1 MTPAS
6 NRLDKEDQGVFLSAH
21 ELHVVR
27 LLGQGAYA
35 SVYLASRHDGS
46 TVAVKVLHD
55 VHRQTGCTAQKLFVR
70 EALLMNKITHM
81 SILKAHGLY
90 RISGSHPGLQGP
102 RREPGTVACTAD
114 EGSLEAVVQSC
125 PGGYACSSATPLTT
139 ARTIWWEGSK
149 GEPRGYS
156 PPLMHARRRG
166 RCVAHLVH
174 LVLYT
179 CKQLEQLPYS
189 TCQSVVCGSVSHQP
203 NLSAAMEPGTPDGCQ
218 TCQLMTALLACRPAS
233 GTYVVDRHR
242 RRLAAPAQ
250 SHPPGGTPRHQADLG
265 LHVVLGQ
272 QRRSLRVSSRSLL
285 QAGLPALPPNQP
297 QQSRFALKPCR
308 QPASTQVSRPA
319 SPGLPDA
326 CAVSDAAC
334 QLSPLPSRQHSFI
347 LDAPTLQHILMS
359 KGDHPFA
366 ASHSTSTA
374 ANLLTTFEVPST
386 SSVSGTSGTNPG
398 HWSQAS
404 SVLHS
409 SLPDCSAVAE
419 ASVDKPPPASDSCS
433 TLDSTV
439 LQQLGRWGDDSA
451 WQAML
456 AYIDTQPLSRKDWQ
470 WVYSLTGQT
479 GSAVYMAPE
488 VHRGE
493 PYNTSADVHSFGILA
508 YELLARS
515 MLVFSHIGTATL
527 PGVTTADCWHL
538 DPNTRPSMAALLPR
552 LQQALQARLAAGE
565 ERGQMGQGG
574 KGSGLGW
581 ERREG

>member
-6 NRLDKEDQGVFLSAH
+6 YRPDKEDQGVFLSAH
-21 ELHVVR
+21 ELHVIR

-90 RISGSHPGLQGP
+90 RIAGSHPGLQGP
-102 RREPGTVACTAD
+102 SGSQHKLCFLMEHANVGHDGMALRVLVKDG
-114 EGSLEAVVQSC
+114 GSLVRLLAQQMKA
-125 PGGYACSSATPLTT
+125 PWKPL
-139 ARTIWWEGSK
+139 
-149 GEPRGYS
+149 YS
-156 PPLMHARRRG
+156 PAQVLTWLTDIAEGLQHLHSRNPL
-166 RCVAHLVH
+166 LVH
-174 LVLYT
+174 RDIKLVGLGLSRQGT
-179 CKQLEQLPYS
+179 AKVAENILLHDCHEQERMVARI
-189 TCQSVVCGSVSHQP
+189 T
-203 NLSAAMEPGTPDGCQ
+203 
-218 TCQLMTALLACRPAS
+218 
-233 GTYVVDRHR
+233 
-242 RRLAAPAQ
+242 
-250 SHPPGGTPRHQADLG
+250 DLG

-285 QAGLPALPPNQP
+285 QAGLPALPPQQP
-297 QQSRFALKPCR
+297 QQSRFALRPCS

-347 LDAPTLQHILMS
+347 VDAPTLQHILMS

-366 ASHSTSTA
+366 ASHSTSTV
-374 ANLLTTFEVPST
+374 ANLLTTFELPST

-404 SVLHS
+404 SLLHS

-419 ASVDKPPPASDSCS
+419 SSADKPPPASDANS

-439 LQQLGRWGDDSA
+439 LQQLGRWVDDSA

-456 AYIDTQPLSRKDWQ
+456 AYIDTQPLSQKDWQ

-479 GSAVYMAPE
+479 GSAIYMAPE

-527 PGVTTADCWHL
+527 PGVTTAAEAEAGSAAETEAGEGKADPKGFAECIADGYRPARPDCIPDDAVWSLIEGEHHADRVAIIGTWHPPGVAVPHIL
-538 DPNTRPSMAALLPR
+538 LLPAAAALWPHITHV
-552 LQQALQARLAAGE
+552 
-565 ERGQMGQGG
+565 
-574 KGSGLGW
+574 
-581 ERREG
+581 

>member
-6 NRLDKEDQGVFLSAH
+6 YRPDKEDQGVFLSAH
-21 ELHVVR
+21 ELHVIR

-90 RISGSHPGLQGP
+90 RIAGSHPGLQGP
-102 RREPGTVACTAD
+102 SGSQHKLCFLMEHANG
-114 EGSLEAVVQSC
+114 GSLVRLLAQQMKA
-125 PGGYACSSATPLTT
+125 PWKPL
-139 ARTIWWEGSK
+139 
-149 GEPRGYS
+149 YS
-156 PPLMHARRRG
+156 PAQVLTWLTDIAEGLQHLHSRNPP
-166 RCVAHLVH
+166 LVH
-174 LVLYT
+174 RDI
-179 CKQLEQLPYS
+179 KLE
-189 TCQSVVCGSVSHQP
+189 
-203 NLSAAMEPGTPDGCQ
+203 NI
-218 TCQLMTALLACRPAS
+218 LLHDCHEQERMVARI
-233 GTYVVDRHR
+233 T
-242 RRLAAPAQ
+242 
-250 SHPPGGTPRHQADLG
+250 DLG

-285 QAGLPALPPNQP
+285 QAGLPALPPQQP
-297 QQSRFALKPCR
+297 QQSRFALKPCS

-347 LDAPTLQHILMS
+347 VDAPTLQHILMS

-366 ASHSTSTA
+366 PSHSTSTV
-374 ANLLTTFEVPST
+374 ANLLTTFELPST

-409 SLPDCSAVAE
+409 SLPDCSAVVE

-479 GSAVYMAPE
+479 GSAIYMAPE

-527 PGVTTADCWHL
+527 PGVTTAEGFAECIADGYRPARPDCIADDAVWSLIEDCWHP

-552 LQQALQARLAAGE
+552 LQQALQARLAAGDQMLQV
-565 ERGQMGQGG
+565 RGVQAGCTADCSIM
-574 KGSGLGW
+574 
-581 ERREG
+581 